1 MNVAKAEGM
10 GRNNT
15 VERQASND
23 AVSRVDSLAHPYKY
37 RSVSSD
43 FPTDKDRYM
52 SLPPDPLP
60 GEGGSFGSLCSQAN
74 DCPSLGRPGGGTH
87 AA

>member
-1 MNVAKAEGM
+1 MSVVKAEGM
-10 GRNNT
+10 GRKNT

-37 RSVSSD
+37 CSVPSD
-43 FPTDKDRYM
+43 FPTDKEN
-52 SLPPDPLP
+52 
-60 GEGGSFGSLCSQAN
+60 G
-74 DCPSLGRPGGGTH
+74 H